1 MTETPVSSVAPG
13 PSTSACAFLCLLALL
28 LGLAGWLFTS
38 AVVSF
43 ADHAGSPGVEYVLV
57 ARPFS
62 ALAVWCL
69 GALGL
74 VGVWQAVCGRRLF
87 RLSRWQDAFTW
98 PAVAP
103 LTPMLLLALP
113 AVALALVASPLASV
127 APPWLYLFIDL
138 RWWLLTGILTLLTI
152 AAIDRPGRPGNA
164 TRSGVLSGS
173 PVWEL
178 LVITVLLG
186 CSLAFSPKNRFDP
199 AVVGDEPKYMRYLES
214 WYRGGGAD
222 IEDLVPIQQLPI
234 DYQPRLLDNFRHLG
248 HALAMVAAD
257 LSADARRL
265 LGLPAPARPGPAT
278 STGDAF
284 VEGKRGGI
292 YQVHNPGLSLL
303 LFPGYFID
311 RFALTW
317 ASHSFAQGPSQ
328 LYATNVVLLSLY
340 LFWGVGLFWLLAS
353 HTNDSSVASVVACV
367 VLLSLPATA
376 FSYQYYPEVA
386 AGLLLV
392 LVGRYVTLST
402 DAGVWP
408 AFGYG
413 VLAGFL
419 PWLHVRFGYVSIV
432 AAALVAAG
440 RARSAPRSVVA
451 FLIGTGLSLGTLC
464 LYSYHITGSLLPF
477 KVWNLM
483 MAAEPTL
490 QAVHPAT
497 VRRLVGLWLDFN
509 WGLLP
514 HAPVYLL
521 ALAGVWPMWQ
531 RSRRMTAFVALTVLP
546 LVVQAAAYNW
556 HGSGTAPLRIVT
568 AVVPL
573 LAIPLADAVARFRRS
588 RWFLVTFAMLAAVSV
603 DNGLSFNSSFDRA
616 RPVLVG
622 PTMSGWLSRLAFPHV
637 DTPGWLSN
645 PLVIFWGAITLSALA
660 WPIYRSGH
668 DARMRGWSWTRVAAT
683 VLIGTAAISSAIGAW
698 TGVPHNARF
707 VRDYADARDT
717 ALRSH
722 LGHGAG
728 WIWSAQ
734 RGSTTIDAVFPN
746 PAGLE
751 ITVSHPSAAVV
762 HEEVA
767 VTVAAAGG
775 DGGTAWGT
783 LAVDFGDGRR
793 PEPLAL
799 VGAATARR
807 AYARPGDYLVTVT
820 ATMPG
825 DEEVRREARLTVT
838 PANMVG
844 PYGRERIQG
853 LPPDVMDLRVT
864 AAIDSITIDESRVE
878 LHCSSAPG
886 LRGSAV
892 DYWVWLVGYEQG
904 IVRARLHVPRAGSVS
919 DDPRHFTLS
928 FDAGHILQPGGAA
941 TIIVGIVPKQSR
953 AATSRS
959 PAFSFPWPAPELTIG
974 SPIVVTATEAH

>member
-1 MTETPVSSVAPG
+1 MRQPDGPTWAPSMAAG
-13 PSTSACAFLCLLALL
+13 AWLCLLAVLV
-28 LGLAGWLFTS
+28 GSTSWLFAS
-38 AVVSF
+38 AFVSF
-43 ADHAGSPGVEYVLV
+43 VDPAGSKPVDHLLV
-57 ARPFS
+57 ARPTFEL
-62 ALAVWCL
+62 ALRSLA
-69 GALGL
+69 ALGL
-74 VGVWQAVCGRRLF
+74 ICLWQVVCARRLF
-87 RLSRWQDAFTW
+87 GLPRWQDALAW
-98 PAVAP
+98 PAVGWLAP
-103 LTPMLLLALP
+103 LLLLILP
-113 AVALALVASPLASV
+113 AAALALVASPFASI
-127 APPWLYLFIDL
+127 APPWIYLFIDL
-138 RWWLLTGILTLLTI
+138 RWWLLTGILALL
-152 AAIDRPGRPGNA
+152 AIGAVARSERAQNA
-164 TRSGVLSGS
+164 TLPGVLSRS
-173 PVWEL
+173 LVWEL
-178 LVITVLLG
+178 LVIAVLLG
-186 CSLAFSPKNRFDP
+186 GALAFSPKNRFDP
-199 AVVGDEPKYMRYLES
+199 AVVGDEPKYVRYLES

-234 DYQPRLLDNFRHLG
+234 DYQPRLLDNLLHLG
-248 HALAMVAAD
+248 HALAMVVAD
-257 LSADARRL
+257 LSADSRRL
-265 LGLPAPARPGPAT
+265 LGLSAPPRPGPAT

-317 ASHSFAQGPSQ
+317 ASHSFAQGPSH
-328 LYATNVVLLSLY
+328 LYATNVALLSLY
-340 LFWGVGLFWLLAS
+340 LFWGVALFWLLAS
-353 HTNDSSVASVVACV
+353 HTKDSPIASVVACV

-392 LVGRYVTLST
+392 LVGRYVTLSA

-413 VLAGFL
+413 LLAGFL
-419 PWLHVRFGYVSIV
+419 PWLHVRFGHASIV
-432 AAALVAAG
+432 ALALVAAG
-440 RARSAPRSVVA
+440 KARSTPRSVFA

-521 ALAGVWPMWQ
+521 ALAGIWPMWQ
-531 RSRRMTAFVALTVLP
+531 RSRRMTVFVALTVLP

-588 RWFLVTFAMLAAVSV
+588 RWFLVTFAILAAISV

-622 PTMSGWLSRLAFPHV
+622 PTMSGWLSRLAFPQV

-645 PLVIFWGAITLSALA
+645 PLVIFWCAITLLALA
-660 WPIYRSGH
+660 WPVYRAGH
-668 DARMRGWSWTRVAAT
+668 DARTRGWSWTMVAAT
-683 VLIGTAAISSAIGAW
+683 ALVGVAAISSAIGAW

-722 LGHGAG
+722 LRHGAG
-728 WIWSAQ
+728 RIWSAR

-746 PAGLE
+746 TAGIE
-751 ITVSHPSAAVV
+751 ITVSHPSSALV

-775 DGGTAWGT
+775 DGATAWGT

-793 PEPLAL
+793 PESLAL
-799 VGAATARR
+799 VGGATARR
-807 AYARPGDYLVTVT
+807 AYARPGDYLVTVIG
-820 ATMPG
+820 TMPG
-825 DEEVRREARLTVT
+825 AEAVRREARLTVT

-853 LPPDVMDLRVT
+853 LPSDVMDLRVT
-864 AAIDSITIDESRVE
+864 TAIDSVTIDESRVE
-878 LHCSSAPG
+878 LHCSSASG

-904 IVRARLHVPRAGSVS
+904 TVRARLHVARAGSAS

-941 TIIVGIVPKQSR
+941 TIIVGIVPKQDR

-959 PAFSFPWPAPELTIG
+959 PAFSFPWPAPELTVG
-974 SPIVVTATEAH
+974 SPIVVTAAEAR